1 MINSL
6 QTSPLELNSKLNS
19 LSSPNNSEPSESSTG
34 ESQFKDE
41 TNEEKN
47 EVKIKNKKNPRKK
60 NYNNLLKK
68 KVKRFNFQSPN
79 KKHKNINVN
88 KNNIIYNIFNEFK
101 STYSLYNKFPQFNQ
115 IEKNLKNGFYTS
127 SQELARDFRSIF
139 SNLFSSSLTKIDSD
153 KYNKIFILS
162 EIFENIFQK
171 HEKNSQIKMAQKLSD
186 ELTKL
191 KKEINKL
198 TRNRKNKSGDV
209 GQVYNLEEKSEI
221 SNDNI
226 REDIISKISKLNSEQ
241 KKGILDILSGNLVNK
256 NCDNNIIEFD
266 INKLPLNQLRKL
278 DIYINKCI
286 NDNININNN
295 IKREIAEK
303 ENDIIQ
309 NDELSNSSSRLSD
322 SEDSE
327 SFELE

>member
-34 ESQFKDE
+34 ESKFKDE

-47 EVKIKNKKNPRKK
+47 ELKIKNKKNPRKK

>member
-1 MINSL
+1 MIKSL
-6 QTSPLELNSKLNS
+6 QSSPLELSRKINS
-19 LSSPNNSEPSESSTG
+19 LSCPNNSEPSESSTG

-41 TNEEKN
+41 TNEEKD
-47 EVKIKNKKNPRKK
+47 EIKIKNKKNLKKK

-79 KKHKNINVN
+79 KKHKNINEN
-88 KNNIIYNIFNEFK
+88 KNNIINNIFNEFK
-101 STYSLYNKFPQFNQ
+101 STYSLYYKFPQFNRV
-115 IEKNLKNGFYTS
+115 EKNLKNGFYAS
-127 SQELARDFRSIF
+127 SQELARDFRNIF
-139 SNLFSSSLTKIDSD
+139 SNLFSSSLTKLDSD

-162 EIFENIFQK
+162 EIFENIFEK

-186 ELTKL
+186 ELARL

-198 TRNRKNKSGDV
+198 TRHRKNKAGDV
-209 GQVYNLEEKSEI
+209 SQVSNLEEKNEK

-226 REDIISKISKLNSEQ
+226 REDIISKINRLNSEQ
-241 KKGILDILSGNLVNK
+241 KKGILDIISDNLVNK
-256 NCDNNIIEFD
+256 NCEQNIIELD
-266 INKLPLNQLRKL
+266 INKLPLNQLKKL

-286 NDNININNN
+286 NDNININSN
-295 IKREIAEK
+295 IKRQNVEK
-303 ENDIIQ
+303 ESDLIQ
-309 NDELSNSSSRLSD
+309 NDELSISSSCLSD

>member
-1 MINSL
+1 MIKSL
-6 QTSPLELNSKLNS
+6 QSSPLELNKKINS

-41 TNEEKN
+41 TNEEKDDI
-47 EVKIKNKKNPRKK
+47 KKKNKKNLKKK
-60 NYNNLLKK
+60 NYNNLLNK

-79 KKHKNINVN
+79 KKNKNINVN

-101 STYSLYNKFPQFNQ
+101 STYSLNYKFPQFNQ
-115 IEKNLKNGFYTS
+115 VEKNLKNGFYTS
-127 SQELARDFRSIF
+127 SHELARDFRNIF
-139 SNLFSSSLTKIDSD
+139 SNLFSSSLTKLDSD

-171 HEKNSQIKMAQKLSD
+171 YEKNSQIKLAQKLSD
-186 ELTKL
+186 ELAKL

-198 TRNRKNKSGDV
+198 TRHRKNKAGDV
-209 GQVYNLEEKSEI
+209 SQVYNLEDNKEI

-241 KKGILDILSGNLVNK
+241 KKGILDIISDNLVNK
-256 NCDNNIIEFD
+256 NCENNIIEFD
-266 INKLPLNQLRKL
+266 INKLPLNQLKKL

-295 IKREIAEK
+295 IKRQIVEK
-303 ENDIIQ
+303 ESDIIQ
-309 NDELSNSSSRLSD
+309 NDELSISSCLSD

>member
-1 MINSL
+1 MIKSL
-6 QTSPLELNSKLNS
+6 QSSPLELNKKINS

-41 TNEEKN
+41 TNEEKDDI
-47 EVKIKNKKNPRKK
+47 KIKNKKNLKKK
-60 NYNNLLKK
+60 NYNNLLNK

-79 KKHKNINVN
+79 KKNKNINVN

-101 STYSLYNKFPQFNQ
+101 STYSLNYKFPQFNQ
-115 IEKNLKNGFYTS
+115 VEKNLKNGFYTS
-127 SQELARDFRSIF
+127 SHELARDFRNIF
-139 SNLFSSSLTKIDSD
+139 SNLFSSSLTKLDSD

-171 HEKNSQIKMAQKLSD
+171 YEKNSQIKLAQKLSD
-186 ELTKL
+186 ELAKL

-198 TRNRKNKSGDV
+198 TRHKKNKAGDV
-209 GQVYNLEEKSEI
+209 SQVYNLEDKKEI

-241 KKGILDILSGNLVNK
+241 KKGILDIISENLVNK
-256 NCDNNIIEFD
+256 NCENNIIEFD
-266 INKLPLNQLRKL
+266 INKLPLNQLKKL

-295 IKREIAEK
+295 IKRQIVEK
-303 ENDIIQ
+303 ESDIIQ
-309 NDELSNSSSRLSD
+309 NDELSISSCLSD

>member
-1 MINSL
+1 MIKSL
-6 QTSPLELNSKLNS
+6 QSSPLELSRKINS
-19 LSSPNNSEPSESSTG
+19 LSCPNNSEPSESSTG

-41 TNEEKN
+41 TNEEKD
-47 EVKIKNKKNPRKK
+47 EIKIKNKKNPRKK

-139 SNLFSSSLTKIDSD
+139 SNLFSSSLIKLDSD

-198 TRNRKNKSGDV
+198 TRNRKNKSGNV
-209 GQVYNLEEKSEI
+209 GQVLNLEEKSEI

-241 KKGILDILSGNLVNK
+241 KKGILDIISGNLVNK
-256 NCDNNIIEFD
+256 NSDNNIIEFD

-309 NDELSNSSSRLSD
+309 NDELSNFSSCLSD

>member
-19 LSSPNNSEPSESSTG
+19 LSIPNNSEPSESSTG

-47 EVKIKNKKNPRKK
+47 ELKIKNKKNPRKK